1 MTIVLALTIVAVSTS
16 VIAETT
22 PRTERPSRVAIIC
35 TKSGD
40 QVSGLTKTCYYN
52 CVGEERAMTTRA
64 YESCPSWTPR
74 WRLNRNSQ
82 FGPRKPPR

>member
-1 MTIVLALTIVAVSTS
+1 MTIVLALTIVAVSAS
-16 VIAETT
+16 AIAETT
-22 PRTERPSRVAIIC
+22 PQTERPSRVAIIC

-52 CVGEERAMTTRA
+52 CVGGERAMTTRA

-82 FGPRKPPR
+82 FGPRKQPG